1 MVGVD
6 GIDADD
12 HPDRSNTM
20 ISNNENLHCKY
31 NFISII
37 FARW

>member
-12 HPDRSNTM
+12 HYDRLSTM
-20 ISNNENLHCKY
+20 ISNNENLHRKY
-31 NFISII
+31 HFISII
-37 FARW
+37 FAR